1 MNYYLKDPGA
11 TLDYNLDYSAG
22 YLTGQTVGSS
32 FWEVVPTEPG
42 GVVLVSSASTPTM
55 TSARLGGGLA
65 GHLYRITNQVT
76 FSDGESDERSIELRV
91 EDR

>member
-11 TLDYNLDYSAG
+11 TLDYSFDWSAG
-22 YLTGQTVGSS
+22 YLVGQTIGAS
-32 FWEVVPTEPG
+32 FWEVVPAEPG
-42 GVVLVSSASTPTM
+42 GVVLVSSASTPAA

-65 GHLYRITNQVT
+65 GHVYRITNQVT